1 MERKCIFCREPSEDF
16 VPEHVFP
23 AAIGGAFVILNVCG
37 ICNKER
43 LGKKIDDGLS
53 KNKIVLF
60 YRKLFDVKRKG
71 ILGDRKI
78 PNPFKGTGLHSDKF
92 GNKHYVSFNDEKKEF
107 EPNLVPVFEFPTP
120 DKNAGWIGKVTMPLK
135 DFTSD
140 EEIKNIYAKKIGINP
155 SEIGEISK
163 EINQQN
169 EVELK
174 LSAPNK
180 PFILGCLKIAY
191 EFAVTF
197 LPKYLEDNYSKV
209 FADILLN
216 NTITNEQKN
225 YFELDNDIQS
235 VFTNRISQIKDLRQF
250 HHIALIKTIKGKGL
264 YCAVKIFDLIYSI
277 RLSDKEDYL
286 NANELLIIN
295 DSIQQAFWINLQT
308 KLTHF
313 NITTDL
319 AYLNFGQRQAI
330 QMSKGVG
337 CQTSNGNTPVFN
349 KNGEMTHNH
358 IEELAKELQILPQ
371 HYSHFDK
378 QIIVPVEYEN
388 RAYFIK
394 YFNGNFLVPIQ
405 RVDFIYTL
413 LY

>member
-1 MERKCIFCREPSEDF
+1 MEKKCIFCREPSEDF

-37 ICNKER
+37 VCNRDR

-53 KNKIVLF
+53 KNKIILF
-60 YRKLFDVKRKG
+60 YRKIFNVRRKG
-71 ILGDRKI
+71 ISGDRNI

-92 GNKHYVSFNDEKKEF
+92 GNKHFVSFNKEKNKF
-107 EPNLVPVFEFPTP
+107 EANLVPVIEHPIP
-120 DKNAGWIGKVTMPLK
+120 DKNESWIGKVTIPLK

-140 EEIKNIYAKKIGINP
+140 EEIKKIYAKKIGINP
-155 SEIGEISK
+155 SDIGAITK

-174 LSAPNK
+174 LLAPNK
-180 PFILGCLKIAY
+180 PLILGCLKIAY

-197 LPKYLEDNYSKV
+197 LPKYLDDKYSKI
-209 FADILLN
+209 FADILLSN
-216 NTITNEQKN
+216 AINEEQKV
-225 YFELDNDIQS
+225 YFDFDNEVQN
-235 VFTNRISQIKDLRQF
+235 VFTNRISQINDLSLF

-264 YCAVKIFDLIYSI
+264 YCAVKLFDLIYSI

-286 NANELLIIN
+286 NADELLIIN
-295 DSIQQAFWINLQT
+295 DSIQQAYWINLQI

-313 NITTDL
+313 NITTEL
-319 AYLNFGQRQAI
+319 AYLNLEQRRAI
-330 QMSKGVG
+330 QMSNGKGY
-337 CQTSNGNTPVFN
+337 QTPNGNTPVFYR
-349 KNGEMTHNH
+349 NGKLTYNH

-378 QIIVPVEYEN
+378 QIIVPVEYVN
-388 RAYFIK
+388 RDYFIK

-405 RVDFIYTL
+405 RVDFLYKL